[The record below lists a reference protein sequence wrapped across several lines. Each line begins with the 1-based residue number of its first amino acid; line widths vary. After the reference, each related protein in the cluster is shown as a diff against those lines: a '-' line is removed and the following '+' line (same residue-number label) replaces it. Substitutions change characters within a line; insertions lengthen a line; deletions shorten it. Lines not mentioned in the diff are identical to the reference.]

1 MFRFSIYLLINLSIK
16 LFIKEIYLLILID
29 KISRSSKNGYVV
41 KKKVITNII
50 LLALEKIVD
59 GYVAFEDFAYNPL
72 LVGRDLKK
80 SDLARALKR
89 LRENGFVELIDDEKM
104 AFRLTD
110 SGRDRALWLKMKES
124 DQKWDGMW
132 RFVIWDVP
140 EKRRI
145 ARDLLR
151 YKLKQ
156 LGFQRFQK
164 SVWACKKNCTKELRD
179 FIRKTGIEDWVMVIE
194 SNNIN

>member
-1 MFRFSIYLLINLSIK
+1 M
-16 LFIKEIYLLILID
+16 
-29 KISRSSKNGYVV
+29 V
-41 KKKVITNII
+41 KKKVITNSI
-50 LLALEKIVD
+50 LLALEKAID

-80 SDLARALKR
+80 SELSLALKR
-89 LRENGFVELIDDEKM
+89 LRENGFVELIDDREM
-104 AFRLTD
+104 VIRLTD
-110 SGRDRALWLKMKES
+110 SGRDKALWIKMKEM
-124 DQKWDGMW
+124 DEKWDGRW
-132 RFVIWDVP
+132 RLVIWDIP

-164 SVWACKKNCTKELRD
+164 SVWACKKNCTKQLRD
-179 FIRKTGIEDWVMVIE
+179 FIKKMGIEDWVMVIE
-194 SNNIN
+194 SNNIG